1 MIRILQSVSN
11 MDRAGIETMLMNYYR
26 YMDKSKVQFDFLC
39 NKKKPGAYDDE
50 IKSMGGRIYHT
61 PGLNP
66 AKYPV
71 YLKYMREL
79 FQEHPEYKIVEAH
92 NGALGVYALH
102 AAKVSKIPVRI
113 FHAHGAS
120 ITKDWKL
127 PIKLVCKAC
136 LPTNMTHHFSCGV
149 EAAKCYFGQKVVDE
163 NDYVLIPNAIDVA
176 RFIYNPKIRNKIRK
190 ENNLENKHVVGHGK
204 NVIWRNKT
212 MLFLVFFIVVALLV
226 ALKGNK
232 KFILFFMAFYPV
244 LPDYFAIELGG
255 GLPLLKAS
263 RILLLILMLCV
274 CFHNKKIHLIR
285 QPLKVTGLYW
295 PLFIYFAARILAN
308 GYYALSLSAAIN
320 TEFTVIVEQ
329 LLLIVMICQVVR
341 SREDVHLCVK
351 TIVNAS
357 GVVAIISIINVLIG
371 SNLFYNLNTVSRNV
385 LMVST
390 VRMGIIRAEAT
401 FGHPVYY
408 AMYCALI
415 IPLAL
420 YVWQN
425 EKNAWNSCVL
435 GLNVIAAFLTE
446 SRGTIVVLLALFLVY
461 VIIADKKTRNRIL
474 TAVCAIA
481 CVAVVVSFVVP
492 TVAQQFS
499 NIIKSVMI
507 AFGDSSETIENFGGN
522 SSTGLESRMIQLS
535 GITWML
541 MHNAI
546 FGLGASCHTRGKL
559 SYYINDAWSVRDT
572 IDNGYVAYFVEEGL
586 LGGLACFS
594 LFFSLLRTS
603 WKRATFKNAENLNNG
618 FFLCF
623 LSYVAVMLSVADIS
637 QLLWVIIAL
646 YIIYNSELKA

>member
-1 MIRILQSVSN
+1 MIFLIVFIL
-11 MDRAGIETMLMNYYR
+11 AAIW
-26 YMDKSKVQFDFLC
+26 
-39 NKKKPGAYDDE
+39 A
-50 IKSMGGRIYHT
+50 
-61 PGLNP
+61 
-66 AKYPV
+66 
-71 YLKYMREL
+71 
-79 FQEHPEYKIVEAH
+79 
-92 NGALGVYALH
+92 AL
-102 AAKVSKIPVRI
+102 R
-113 FHAHGAS
+113 
-120 ITKDWKL
+120 
-127 PIKLVCKAC
+127 
-136 LPTNMTHHFSCGV
+136 
-149 EAAKCYFGQKVVDE
+149 
-163 NDYVLIPNAIDVA
+163 
-176 RFIYNPKIRNKIRK
+176 
-190 ENNLENKHVVGHGK
+190 
-204 NVIWRNKT
+204 
-212 MLFLVFFIVVALLV
+212 
-226 ALKGNK
+226 GNK
-232 KFILFFMAFYPV
+232 KFIIFFMAFYPI
-244 LPDYFAIELGG
+244 LPDYFSIELGG

-263 RILLLILMLCV
+263 RILLLILLLCV
-274 CFHNKKIHLIR
+274 CFRNKKIKLIR
-285 QPLKVTGLYW
+285 KPLKAAGLYW

-308 GYYALSLSAAIN
+308 GYYAPSLSAAIN
-320 TEFTVIVEQ
+320 TEFTVIMEQ

-481 CVAVVVSFVVP
+481 CVAVLVSFVVP

-559 SYYINDAWSVRDT
+559 SYYINGAWSVRDDANVLGAQRHSLKDT
-572 IDNGYVAYFVEEGL
+572 LMGIVKNKNVLRSDMAKEILKGYSEMMPEKTKEAFIAFAEY
-586 LGGLACFS
+586 
-594 LFFSLLRTS
+594 
-603 WKRATFKNAENLNNG
+603 KENLKYK
-618 FFLCF
+618 LKI
-623 LSYVAVMLSVADIS
+623 LMLP
-637 QLLWVIIAL
+637 
-646 YIIYNSELKA
+646 YNKKKTTKRTFEKVKLRVVFNTI

>member
-1 MIRILQSVSN
+1 
-11 MDRAGIETMLMNYYR
+11 
-26 YMDKSKVQFDFLC
+26 
-39 NKKKPGAYDDE
+39 
-50 IKSMGGRIYHT
+50 
-61 PGLNP
+61 
-66 AKYPV
+66 
-71 YLKYMREL
+71 
-79 FQEHPEYKIVEAH
+79 
-92 NGALGVYALH
+92 
-102 AAKVSKIPVRI
+102 
-113 FHAHGAS
+113 
-120 ITKDWKL
+120 
-127 PIKLVCKAC
+127 
-136 LPTNMTHHFSCGV
+136 
-149 EAAKCYFGQKVVDE
+149 
-163 NDYVLIPNAIDVA
+163 
-176 RFIYNPKIRNKIRK
+176 
-190 ENNLENKHVVGHGK
+190 
-204 NVIWRNKT
+204 

-415 IPLAL
+415 IPLA
-420 YVWQN
+420 
-425 EKNAWNSCVL
+425 
-435 GLNVIAAFLTE
+435 
-446 SRGTIVVLLALFLVY
+446 
-461 VIIADKKTRNRIL
+461 
-474 TAVCAIA
+474 
-481 CVAVVVSFVVP
+481 
-492 TVAQQFS
+492 
-499 NIIKSVMI
+499 
-507 AFGDSSETIENFGGN
+507 
-522 SSTGLESRMIQLS
+522 
-535 GITWML
+535 
-541 MHNAI
+541 
-546 FGLGASCHTRGKL
+546 
-559 SYYINDAWSVRDT
+559 
-572 IDNGYVAYFVEEGL
+572 
-586 LGGLACFS
+586 
-594 LFFSLLRTS
+594 
-603 WKRATFKNAENLNNG
+603 FKN
-618 FFLCF
+618 
-623 LSYVAVMLSVADIS
+623 V
-637 QLLWVIIAL
+637 
-646 YIIYNSELKA
+646 KH

>member
-1 MIRILQSVSN
+1 MIFLIVFIL
-11 MDRAGIETMLMNYYR
+11 AAIW
-26 YMDKSKVQFDFLC
+26 
-39 NKKKPGAYDDE
+39 A
-50 IKSMGGRIYHT
+50 
-61 PGLNP
+61 
-66 AKYPV
+66 
-71 YLKYMREL
+71 
-79 FQEHPEYKIVEAH
+79 
-92 NGALGVYALH
+92 AL
-102 AAKVSKIPVRI
+102 R
-113 FHAHGAS
+113 
-120 ITKDWKL
+120 
-127 PIKLVCKAC
+127 
-136 LPTNMTHHFSCGV
+136 
-149 EAAKCYFGQKVVDE
+149 
-163 NDYVLIPNAIDVA
+163 
-176 RFIYNPKIRNKIRK
+176 
-190 ENNLENKHVVGHGK
+190 
-204 NVIWRNKT
+204 
-212 MLFLVFFIVVALLV
+212 
-226 ALKGNK
+226 GNK
-232 KFILFFMAFYPV
+232 KFIIFFMAFYPI
-244 LPDYFAIELGG
+244 LPDYFSIELGG

-263 RILLLILMLCV
+263 RILLLILLPCV
-274 CFHNKKIHLIR
+274 CFRNKKIKLIR
-285 QPLKVTGLYW
+285 KPLKAAGLYW

-308 GYYALSLSAAIN
+308 GYYAPSLSAAIN
-320 TEFTVIVEQ
+320 TEFTVIMEQ

-446 SRGTIVVLLALFLVY
+446 SRGTIVVLLALFLIY

-522 SSTGLESRMIQLS
+522 SSTGLSSRMIQLS
-535 GITWML
+535 GISWML
-541 MHNAI
+541 IHNAV

-559 SYYINDAWSVRDT
+559 SYRINGIWQVRDT
-572 IDNGYVAYFVEEGL
+572 IDNGYVGYFVEEGL
-586 LGGLACFS
+586 LGGIACFS
-594 LFFSLLRTS
+594 LFYSLLKSS
-603 WKRATFKNAENLNNG
+603 WKKATFKNSRNMNNS

-623 LSYVAVMLSVADIS
+623 VSYVAVMLSVADVS

-646 YIIYNSELKA
+646 YITYNAKAQAIASE

>member
-1 MIRILQSVSN
+1 MIILVVFILI
-11 MDRAGIETMLMNYYR
+11 AIL
-26 YMDKSKVQFDFLC
+26 
-39 NKKKPGAYDDE
+39 
-50 IKSMGGRIYHT
+50 I
-61 PGLNP
+61 
-66 AKYPV
+66 
-71 YLKYMREL
+71 
-79 FQEHPEYKIVEAH
+79 
-92 NGALGVYALH
+92 
-102 AAKVSKIPVRI
+102 AA
-113 FHAHGAS
+113 
-120 ITKDWKL
+120 
-127 PIKLVCKAC
+127 
-136 LPTNMTHHFSCGV
+136 
-149 EAAKCYFGQKVVDE
+149 
-163 NDYVLIPNAIDVA
+163 
-176 RFIYNPKIRNKIRK
+176 
-190 ENNLENKHVVGHGK
+190 
-204 NVIWRNKT
+204 
-212 MLFLVFFIVVALLV
+212 
-226 ALKGNK
+226 KGNK
-232 KFILFFMAFYPV
+232 KFIIFFMAFYPI
-244 LPDYFAIELGG
+244 LPDYFSIELGG
-255 GLPLLKAS
+255 GMPLLKAS
-263 RILLLILMLCV
+263 RILLLILLLCV
-274 CFHNKKIHLIR
+274 CFRNKKIKLIR
-285 QPLKVTGLYW
+285 KPLKAAGLYW
-295 PLFIYFAARILAN
+295 PLIIYFAARILAN
-308 GYYALSLSAAIN
+308 GYYVSNLSAAIN

-329 LLLIVMICQVVR
+329 LLLLVLICQIIQDQ
-341 SREDVHLCVK
+341 EDVHLCVK

-535 GITWML
+535 GITWMI

-559 SYYINDAWSVRDT
+559 SYYINGAWSVRDT
-572 IDNGYVAYFVEEGL
+572 IDNGYVGYFVEEGL
-586 LGGLACFS
+586 LGGIACFS
-594 LFFSLLRTS
+594 LFYSLLKSS
-603 WKRATFKNAENLNNG
+603 WKKATFKDSRNMNNS

-623 LSYVAVMLSVADIS
+623 VSYVAVMLSVADVS

-646 YIIYNSELKA
+646 YIIYNAKAQAIVSE

>member
-1 MIRILQSVSN
+1 
-11 MDRAGIETMLMNYYR
+11 
-26 YMDKSKVQFDFLC
+26 
-39 NKKKPGAYDDE
+39 
-50 IKSMGGRIYHT
+50 
-61 PGLNP
+61 
-66 AKYPV
+66 
-71 YLKYMREL
+71 
-79 FQEHPEYKIVEAH
+79 
-92 NGALGVYALH
+92 
-102 AAKVSKIPVRI
+102 
-113 FHAHGAS
+113 
-120 ITKDWKL
+120 
-127 PIKLVCKAC
+127 
-136 LPTNMTHHFSCGV
+136 
-149 EAAKCYFGQKVVDE
+149 
-163 NDYVLIPNAIDVA
+163 
-176 RFIYNPKIRNKIRK
+176 
-190 ENNLENKHVVGHGK
+190 
-204 NVIWRNKT
+204 

-559 SYYINDAWSVRDT
+559 SYYINDAYLT
-572 IDNGYVAYFVEEGL
+572 KYIDSAKVMFLLFAAQIFYIVIKSIYVNLYKAQKKQSIYFIKLTAIIVVGFVFNVICYNLYKVKESFAVGTL
-586 LGGLACFS
+586 LSAVCWYFLCLPDFKWIKYNTKEKLYPFIQTCAFLVCGFCFS
-594 LFFSLLRTS
+594 
-603 WKRATFKNAENLNNG
+603 AIPG
-618 FFLCF
+618 FFIYIF
-623 LSYVAVMLSVADIS
+623 EIMVVTWIS
-637 QLLWVIIAL
+637 FPKETKFIINEAKSKL
-646 YIIYNSELKA
+646 AHLK

>member
-1 MIRILQSVSN
+1 MIFLIVFIL
-11 MDRAGIETMLMNYYR
+11 
-26 YMDKSKVQFDFLC
+26 
-39 NKKKPGAYDDE
+39 
-50 IKSMGGRIYHT
+50 
-61 PGLNP
+61 
-66 AKYPV
+66 
-71 YLKYMREL
+71 
-79 FQEHPEYKIVEAH
+79 
-92 NGALGVYALH
+92 
-102 AAKVSKIPVRI
+102 AAIW
-113 FHAHGAS
+113 AAS
-120 ITKDWKL
+120 
-127 PIKLVCKAC
+127 
-136 LPTNMTHHFSCGV
+136 
-149 EAAKCYFGQKVVDE
+149 
-163 NDYVLIPNAIDVA
+163 
-176 RFIYNPKIRNKIRK
+176 R
-190 ENNLENKHVVGHGK
+190 
-204 NVIWRNKT
+204 
-212 MLFLVFFIVVALLV
+212 
-226 ALKGNK
+226 GNK
-232 KFILFFMAFYPV
+232 KFIIFFMAFYPI
-244 LPDYFAIELGG
+244 LPDYFSIELGG

-263 RILLLILMLCV
+263 RILLLILLLCV
-274 CFHNKKIHLIR
+274 CFRNKKIKLIR
-285 QPLKVTGLYW
+285 KPLKAAGLYW

-308 GYYALSLSAAIN
+308 GYYAPSLSAAIN

-522 SSTGLESRMIQLS
+522 SSTGLSSRMIQLS
-535 GITWML
+535 GISWTL
-541 MHNAI
+541 IHNAV

-559 SYYINDAWSVRDT
+559 SYRINGIWQVRDT
-572 IDNGYVAYFVEEGL
+572 IDNGYVGYFVEEGL
-586 LGGLACFS
+586 LGGIACFS
-594 LFFSLLRTS
+594 LFYSLLKSS
-603 WKRATFKNAENLNNG
+603 WKKATFKNSRNMNNS

-623 LSYVAVMLSVADIS
+623 VSYVAVMLSVADVS

-646 YIIYNSELKA
+646 YITYNAKAQAIASE

>member
-1 MIRILQSVSN
+1 MIFLIVFIL
-11 MDRAGIETMLMNYYR
+11 
-26 YMDKSKVQFDFLC
+26 
-39 NKKKPGAYDDE
+39 
-50 IKSMGGRIYHT
+50 
-61 PGLNP
+61 
-66 AKYPV
+66 
-71 YLKYMREL
+71 
-79 FQEHPEYKIVEAH
+79 
-92 NGALGVYALH
+92 
-102 AAKVSKIPVRI
+102 AAIW
-113 FHAHGAS
+113 AAS
-120 ITKDWKL
+120 
-127 PIKLVCKAC
+127 
-136 LPTNMTHHFSCGV
+136 
-149 EAAKCYFGQKVVDE
+149 
-163 NDYVLIPNAIDVA
+163 
-176 RFIYNPKIRNKIRK
+176 R
-190 ENNLENKHVVGHGK
+190 
-204 NVIWRNKT
+204 
-212 MLFLVFFIVVALLV
+212 
-226 ALKGNK
+226 GNK
-232 KFILFFMAFYPV
+232 KFIIFFMAFYPI
-244 LPDYFAIELGG
+244 LPDYFSIELGG

-263 RILLLILMLCV
+263 RILLLILLLCV
-274 CFHNKKIHLIR
+274 CFRNKKIKLIR
-285 QPLKVTGLYW
+285 KPLKAAGLYW

-308 GYYALSLSAAIN
+308 GYYAPSLSAAIN

-507 AFGDSSETIENFGGN
+507 AFGDSGETIENFGGN
-522 SSTGLESRMIQLS
+522 SSTGLSSRMIQLS
-535 GITWML
+535 GISWML
-541 MHNAI
+541 IHNAV

-559 SYYINDAWSVRDT
+559 SYRINGIWQVRDT
-572 IDNGYVAYFVEEGL
+572 IDNGYVGYFVEEGL
-586 LGGLACFS
+586 LGGIACFS
-594 LFFSLLRTS
+594 LFYSLLKSS
-603 WKRATFKNAENLNNG
+603 WKKATFKNSRNMNNS

-623 LSYVAVMLSVADIS
+623 VSYVAVMLSVADVS

-646 YIIYNSELKA
+646 YITYNAKAQAIASE

>member
-1 MIRILQSVSN
+1 MIFLIVFIL
-11 MDRAGIETMLMNYYR
+11 
-26 YMDKSKVQFDFLC
+26 
-39 NKKKPGAYDDE
+39 
-50 IKSMGGRIYHT
+50 
-61 PGLNP
+61 
-66 AKYPV
+66 
-71 YLKYMREL
+71 
-79 FQEHPEYKIVEAH
+79 
-92 NGALGVYALH
+92 
-102 AAKVSKIPVRI
+102 AAIW
-113 FHAHGAS
+113 AAS
-120 ITKDWKL
+120 
-127 PIKLVCKAC
+127 
-136 LPTNMTHHFSCGV
+136 
-149 EAAKCYFGQKVVDE
+149 
-163 NDYVLIPNAIDVA
+163 
-176 RFIYNPKIRNKIRK
+176 R
-190 ENNLENKHVVGHGK
+190 
-204 NVIWRNKT
+204 
-212 MLFLVFFIVVALLV
+212 
-226 ALKGNK
+226 GNK
-232 KFILFFMAFYPV
+232 KFIIFFMAFYPI
-244 LPDYFAIELGG
+244 LPDYFSIELGS

-263 RILLLILMLCV
+263 RILLLILLLCV
-274 CFHNKKIHLIR
+274 CFRNKKIKLIR
-285 QPLKVTGLYW
+285 KPLKAAGLYW

-308 GYYALSLSAAIN
+308 GYYAPSLSAAIN

-522 SSTGLESRMIQLS
+522 SSTGLSSRMIQLS
-535 GITWML
+535 GISWML
-541 MHNAI
+541 IHNAV

-559 SYYINDAWSVRDT
+559 SYRINGIWQVRDT
-572 IDNGYVAYFVEEGL
+572 IDNGYVGYFVEEGL
-586 LGGLACFS
+586 LGGIACFS
-594 LFFSLLRTS
+594 LFYSLLKSS
-603 WKRATFKNAENLNNG
+603 WKKATFKNSRNMNNS

-623 LSYVAVMLSVADIS
+623 VSYVAVMLSVADVS

-646 YIIYNSELKA
+646 YITYNAKAQAIASE

>member
-1 MIRILQSVSN
+1 MIFLIVFIL
-11 MDRAGIETMLMNYYR
+11 AAIW
-26 YMDKSKVQFDFLC
+26 
-39 NKKKPGAYDDE
+39 A
-50 IKSMGGRIYHT
+50 
-61 PGLNP
+61 
-66 AKYPV
+66 
-71 YLKYMREL
+71 
-79 FQEHPEYKIVEAH
+79 
-92 NGALGVYALH
+92 AL
-102 AAKVSKIPVRI
+102 R
-113 FHAHGAS
+113 
-120 ITKDWKL
+120 
-127 PIKLVCKAC
+127 
-136 LPTNMTHHFSCGV
+136 
-149 EAAKCYFGQKVVDE
+149 
-163 NDYVLIPNAIDVA
+163 
-176 RFIYNPKIRNKIRK
+176 
-190 ENNLENKHVVGHGK
+190 
-204 NVIWRNKT
+204 
-212 MLFLVFFIVVALLV
+212 
-226 ALKGNK
+226 GNK
-232 KFILFFMAFYPV
+232 KFIIFFMAFYPI
-244 LPDYFAIELGG
+244 LPDYFSIELGG

-263 RILLLILMLCV
+263 RILLLILLLCV
-274 CFHNKKIHLIR
+274 CFRNKKIKLIR
-285 QPLKVTGLYW
+285 KPLKAAGLYW

-308 GYYALSLSAAIN
+308 GYYAPSLSAAIN

-446 SRGTIVVLLALFLVY
+446 SRGTIVVLLALFLIY

-522 SSTGLESRMIQLS
+522 SSTGLSSRMIQLS
-535 GITWML
+535 GISWML
-541 MHNAI
+541 IHNAV

-559 SYYINDAWSVRDT
+559 SYRINGIWQVRDT
-572 IDNGYVAYFVEEGL
+572 IDNGYVGYFVEEGL
-586 LGGLACFS
+586 LGGIACFS
-594 LFFSLLRTS
+594 LFYSLLKSS
-603 WKRATFKNAENLNNG
+603 WKKATFKNSRNMNNS

-623 LSYVAVMLSVADIS
+623 VSYVAVMLSVADVS

-646 YIIYNSELKA
+646 YITYNAKAQAIASE

>member
-1 MIRILQSVSN
+1 MIFLIVFIL
-11 MDRAGIETMLMNYYR
+11 AAIW
-26 YMDKSKVQFDFLC
+26 
-39 NKKKPGAYDDE
+39 A
-50 IKSMGGRIYHT
+50 
-61 PGLNP
+61 
-66 AKYPV
+66 
-71 YLKYMREL
+71 
-79 FQEHPEYKIVEAH
+79 
-92 NGALGVYALH
+92 AL
-102 AAKVSKIPVRI
+102 R
-113 FHAHGAS
+113 
-120 ITKDWKL
+120 
-127 PIKLVCKAC
+127 
-136 LPTNMTHHFSCGV
+136 
-149 EAAKCYFGQKVVDE
+149 
-163 NDYVLIPNAIDVA
+163 
-176 RFIYNPKIRNKIRK
+176 
-190 ENNLENKHVVGHGK
+190 
-204 NVIWRNKT
+204 
-212 MLFLVFFIVVALLV
+212 
-226 ALKGNK
+226 GNK
-232 KFILFFMAFYPV
+232 KFIIFFMAFYPI
-244 LPDYFAIELGG
+244 LPDYFSIELGG

-263 RILLLILMLCV
+263 RILLLILLLCV
-274 CFHNKKIHLIR
+274 CFRNKKIKLIR
-285 QPLKVTGLYW
+285 KPLKAAGLYW

-308 GYYALSLSAAIN
+308 GYYAPSLSAAIN
-320 TEFTVIVEQ
+320 TEFTVIMEQ

-446 SRGTIVVLLALFLVY
+446 SRGTIVVLLALFLIY

-522 SSTGLESRMIQLS
+522 SSTGLSSRMIQLS
-535 GITWML
+535 GISWML
-541 MHNAI
+541 IHNAV

-559 SYYINDAWSVRDT
+559 SYRINGIWQVRDT
-572 IDNGYVAYFVEEGL
+572 IDNGYVGYFVEEGL
-586 LGGLACFS
+586 LGGIACFS
-594 LFFSLLRTS
+594 LFYSLLKSS
-603 WKRATFKNAENLNNG
+603 WKKATFKNSRNMNNS

-623 LSYVAVMLSVADIS
+623 VSYVAVMLSVADVS

-646 YIIYNSELKA
+646 YITYNAKAQAIASE

>member
-1 MIRILQSVSN
+1 MI
-11 MDRAGIETMLMNYYR
+11 
-26 YMDKSKVQFDFLC
+26 FL
-39 NKKKPGAYDDE
+39 
-50 IKSMGGRIYHT
+50 
-61 PGLNP
+61 
-66 AKYPV
+66 
-71 YLKYMREL
+71 
-79 FQEHPEYKIVEAH
+79 IV
-92 NGALGVYALH
+92 
-102 AAKVSKIPVRI
+102 
-113 FHAHGAS
+113 
-120 ITKDWKL
+120 
-127 PIKLVCKAC
+127 
-136 LPTNMTHHFSCGV
+136 
-149 EAAKCYFGQKVVDE
+149 
-163 NDYVLIPNAIDVA
+163 
-176 RFIYNPKIRNKIRK
+176 FI
-190 ENNLENKHVVGHGK
+190 
-204 NVIWRNKT
+204 
-212 MLFLVFFIVVALLV
+212 LV
-226 ALKGNK
+226 AIWAASRGNK
-232 KFILFFMAFYPV
+232 KFIIFFMAFYPI
-244 LPDYFAIELGG
+244 LPDYFSIELGG

-263 RILLLILMLCV
+263 RILLLILLLCV
-274 CFHNKKIHLIR
+274 CFRNKKIKLIR
-285 QPLKVTGLYW
+285 KPLKAAGLYW

-308 GYYALSLSAAIN
+308 GYYAPSLSAAIN

-461 VIIADKKTRNRIL
+461 VTIADKKTRNRIL

-522 SSTGLESRMIQLS
+522 SSTGLSSRMIQLS
-535 GITWML
+535 GISWML
-541 MHNAI
+541 IHNAV

-559 SYYINDAWSVRDT
+559 SYRINGIWQVRDT
-572 IDNGYVAYFVEEGL
+572 IDNGYVGYFVEEGL
-586 LGGLACFS
+586 LGGIACFS
-594 LFFSLLRTS
+594 LFYSLLKSS
-603 WKRATFKNAENLNNG
+603 WKKATFKNSRNMNNS

-623 LSYVAVMLSVADIS
+623 VSYVAVMLSVADVS

-646 YIIYNSELKA
+646 YITYNAKAQAIASE

>member
-1 MIRILQSVSN
+1 MIRILHSVSN

-26 YMDKSKVQFDFLC
+26 HIDRSKIQFDFLC
-39 NKKKPGAYDDE
+39 NKKKPGAYDAE
-50 IKSMGGRIYHT
+50 IKEMGGNIYHT

-66 AKYPV
+66 AKYPS
-71 YLKYMREL
+71 YLKCMKKIFE
-79 FQEHPEYKIVEAH
+79 ENPEYKIVEAH

-102 AAKVSKIPVRI
+102 AAKVNHIPVRI
-113 FHAHGAS
+113 FHAHGA
-120 ITKDWKL
+120 
-127 PIKLVCKAC
+127 
-136 LPTNMTHHFSCGV
+136 
-149 EAAKCYFGQKVVDE
+149 
-163 NDYVLIPNAIDVA
+163 
-176 RFIYNPKIRNKIRK
+176 
-190 ENNLENKHVVGHGK
+190 
-204 NVIWRNKT
+204 
-212 MLFLVFFIVVALLV
+212 
-226 ALKGNK
+226 
-232 KFILFFMAFYPV
+232 
-244 LPDYFAIELGG
+244 
-255 GLPLLKAS
+255 
-263 RILLLILMLCV
+263 
-274 CFHNKKIHLIR
+274 
-285 QPLKVTGLYW
+285 
-295 PLFIYFAARILAN
+295 N
-308 GYYALSLSAAIN
+308 GYYAPSLSAAIN

-559 SYYINDAWSVRDT
+559 SYYINGAWSVRDT
-572 IDNGYVAYFVEEGL
+572 IDNGYVGYFVEEGL
-586 LGGLACFS
+586 LGGIACFS
-594 LFFSLLRTS
+594 LFYSLLKSS
-603 WKRATFKNAENLNNG
+603 WKKATFKNSRNMNNS

-623 LSYVAVMLSVADIS
+623 VSYVAVMLSVADVS

-646 YIIYNSELKA
+646 YITYNAKAQAIASE

>member
-1 MIRILQSVSN
+1 MIFLIVFIL
-11 MDRAGIETMLMNYYR
+11 
-26 YMDKSKVQFDFLC
+26 
-39 NKKKPGAYDDE
+39 
-50 IKSMGGRIYHT
+50 
-61 PGLNP
+61 
-66 AKYPV
+66 
-71 YLKYMREL
+71 
-79 FQEHPEYKIVEAH
+79 
-92 NGALGVYALH
+92 
-102 AAKVSKIPVRI
+102 AAIW
-113 FHAHGAS
+113 AAS
-120 ITKDWKL
+120 
-127 PIKLVCKAC
+127 
-136 LPTNMTHHFSCGV
+136 
-149 EAAKCYFGQKVVDE
+149 
-163 NDYVLIPNAIDVA
+163 
-176 RFIYNPKIRNKIRK
+176 R
-190 ENNLENKHVVGHGK
+190 
-204 NVIWRNKT
+204 
-212 MLFLVFFIVVALLV
+212 
-226 ALKGNK
+226 GNK
-232 KFILFFMAFYPV
+232 KFIIFFMAFYPI
-244 LPDYFAIELGG
+244 LPDYFSIELGG

-263 RILLLILMLCV
+263 RILLLILLLCV
-274 CFHNKKIHLIR
+274 CFRNKKIKLIR
-285 QPLKVTGLYW
+285 KPLKAAGLYW

-308 GYYALSLSAAIN
+308 GYYAPSLSAAIN

-522 SSTGLESRMIQLS
+522 SSTGLSSRMIQLS
-535 GITWML
+535 GISWML
-541 MHNAI
+541 IHNAV

-559 SYYINDAWSVRDT
+559 SYRINGIWQVRDT
-572 IDNGYVAYFVEEGL
+572 IDNGYVGYFVEEGL
-586 LGGLACFS
+586 LGGIACFS
-594 LFFSLLRTS
+594 LFYSLLKSS
-603 WKRATFKNAENLNNG
+603 WKKATFKNSRNMNNS

-623 LSYVAVMLSVADIS
+623 VSYVAVMLSVADVS

-646 YIIYNSELKA
+646 YITYNAKAQAIASE

>member
-1 MIRILQSVSN
+1 
-11 MDRAGIETMLMNYYR
+11 
-26 YMDKSKVQFDFLC
+26 
-39 NKKKPGAYDDE
+39 
-50 IKSMGGRIYHT
+50 
-61 PGLNP
+61 
-66 AKYPV
+66 
-71 YLKYMREL
+71 
-79 FQEHPEYKIVEAH
+79 
-92 NGALGVYALH
+92 
-102 AAKVSKIPVRI
+102 
-113 FHAHGAS
+113 
-120 ITKDWKL
+120 
-127 PIKLVCKAC
+127 
-136 LPTNMTHHFSCGV
+136 
-149 EAAKCYFGQKVVDE
+149 
-163 NDYVLIPNAIDVA
+163 
-176 RFIYNPKIRNKIRK
+176 
-190 ENNLENKHVVGHGK
+190 
-204 NVIWRNKT
+204 
-212 MLFLVFFIVVALLV
+212 MLFLVFFILVALLV

-308 GYYALSLSAAIN
+308 GYYAPSLSAAIN

-446 SRGTIVVLLALFLVY
+446 SRGTIVVLLALFLV
-461 VIIADKKTRNRIL
+461 
-474 TAVCAIA
+474 
-481 CVAVVVSFVVP
+481 
-492 TVAQQFS
+492 
-499 NIIKSVMI
+499 
-507 AFGDSSETIENFGGN
+507 
-522 SSTGLESRMIQLS
+522 
-535 GITWML
+535 
-541 MHNAI
+541 
-546 FGLGASCHTRGKL
+546 
-559 SYYINDAWSVRDT
+559 
-572 IDNGYVAYFVEEGL
+572 
-586 LGGLACFS
+586 
-594 LFFSLLRTS
+594 
-603 WKRATFKNAENLNNG
+603 
-618 FFLCF
+618 
-623 LSYVAVMLSVADIS
+623 
-637 QLLWVIIAL
+637 
-646 YIIYNSELKA
+646 